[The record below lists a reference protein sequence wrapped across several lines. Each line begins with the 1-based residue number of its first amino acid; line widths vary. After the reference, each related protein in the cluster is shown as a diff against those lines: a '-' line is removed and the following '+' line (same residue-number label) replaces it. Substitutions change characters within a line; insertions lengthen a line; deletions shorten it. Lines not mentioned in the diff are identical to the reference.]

1 MDNNRLT
8 RQERREKERQQ
19 EKLLRRG
26 QGGRGQKANQIVT
39 WGIIGITVAAVIAA
53 IIFAGGSN
61 KALTVAPVTDADH
74 IVGSRTAPAVL
85 IEYSDFQC
93 PACTAYYT
101 VVKNLEA
108 KYGEKLAVVYRNYPL
123 TQLHKNAQLAAQAAE
138 AANLQGAFWPMHD
151 ILFDR
156 QDAWANDTSA
166 QQIFTNYAT
175 ELKLDVAKF
184 GADIDSSVV
193 KDRVAVDVASGNA
206 VGLTGTP
213 TFFLNG
219 TKMDNPGSEQGMI
232 NIIDKALAGK

>member
-1 MDNNRLT
+1 MDNNGLS
-8 RQERREKERQQ
+8 RQERRKKEREQ
-19 EKLLRRG
+19 EKLLRRN
-26 QGGRGQKANQIVT
+26 QGGRGSKTSQYVT
-39 WGIIGITVAAVIAA
+39 WGIIGLTVAAVVAA
-53 IIFAGGSN
+53 IIFAGGPS
-61 KALTVAPVTDADH
+61 KSSAVASVTDADH
-74 IVGSRTAPAVL
+74 IAGSRTAPAVL

-101 VVKNLEA
+101 VVKNLET
-108 KYGEKLAVVYRNYPL
+108 KYGDKLAVVYRNYPL

-151 ILFDR
+151 LLFSR
-156 QDAWANDTSA
+156 QDAWANDASA

-175 ELKLDVAKF
+175 ELKLDVTKF
-184 GADIDSSVV
+184 GTDINSAAV

-219 TKMDNPGSEQGMI
+219 TKLNNPGSEQGMI
-232 NIIDKALAGK
+232 DLIDPVVAGK